1 MSDNKYTDE
10 FFEEYERKMNTAS
23 KIEAERK
30 SIAPHTSKIKGVSVL
45 GIVIASVALL
55 LVVTIIVGLLW
66 PPATPTPESADNN
79 TSGVAEE
86 KQEKPIFK
94 IFETENTTAFAYDI
108 KSEHG
113 VLIDANTGEI
123 IYKKNSSDVIY
134 PASLTKILTLLVA
147 VENIENLDDTF
158 TMTSEIIDPHYR
170 VDASMA
176 GFAPDEVITIRDLL
190 YGAILPS
197 GADATTALGIYVAGT
212 EDAFASLMNEK
223 AKELGLTTAHFC
235 NTSGLHDEGHFCT
248 VGDIAVILKAAIE
261 NETCKKILSTY
272 QYTTSATEQN
282 PEGIL
287 LTSTLF
293 SRMKGDEPEGAVIL
307 AGKTGFT
314 DEAGNCIASFG
325 TTDDGKKVIMVTT
338 NAQGKWPSVFDHI
351 HTYSTLCPESK
362 TESGTEIP
370 S

>member
-1 MSDNKYTDE
+1 MSENKYTNE
-10 FFEEYERKMNTAS
+10 FFEEFERKMNTAN

-30 SIAPHTSKIKGVSVL
+30 STAFSRGKRKGVRVAGLAISLVAFL
-45 GIVIASVALL
+45 LVAAIVI
-55 LVVTIIVGLLW
+55 GLLW
-66 PPATPTPESADNN
+66 PPATPVPESADNN
-79 TSGVAEE
+79 TSDVVE
-86 KQEKPIFK
+86 KEPEKPIFK

-113 VLIDANTGEI
+113 VLIDASTGEI
-123 IYKKNSSDVIY
+123 IYKKNASDVIY

-147 VENIENLDDTF
+147 VENIEDLDDTF

-176 GFAPDEVITIRDLL
+176 GFAPDEVITVRDLL

-212 EDAFASLMNEK
+212 EEAFATLMNEK
-223 AKELGLTTAHFC
+223 VKELGLTTAHFC
-235 NTSGLHDEGHFCT
+235 NTSGLHDTEHYCT
-248 VGDIAVILKAAIE
+248 VGDIAVILKAAME

-293 SRMKGDEPEGAVIL
+293 SRMKGDEPEGAEIL

-325 TTDDGKKVIMVTT
+325 TTDDGRQVIMVTT
-338 NAQGKWPSVFDHI
+338 NAQGKWPCVFDHI
-351 HTYSTLCPESK
+351 HTYSTLCPEA
-362 TESGTEIP
+362 P
-370 S
+370 SQDN